1 MKYEPMASVGASDI
15 EELMQPFW
23 DRPSDPDWNLIDIV
37 QEVVH
42 ALDEP
47 HRTIIELVFYDRI
60 PYSELTTALGIKSK
74 GHAWRKA
81 QRAMSEFKKAFQNH
95 PQIKET
101 YMTLTVKETWDENAL
116 DALENYWFKSA
127 ETTDFWTS
135 KNMAEQLLVVQRGIA
150 AWLKDLLED
159 GADNSLEE
167 LDMAIDVCGSLAAH
181 NIKTNIKGDI
191 HALHALLVSK
201 QRDYGHDNIC
211 LSGEIGLA
219 VRMMD
224 KIARLNNLINQDRK
238 AINEPLEDTWCD
250 ILGYAVVYRMY
261 RTGGFTTPLKE
272 ESK

>member
-1 MKYEPMASVGASDI
+1 MASVGASDI

-42 ALDEP
+42 ALEEP
-47 HRTIIELVFYDRI
+47 HRTIIELVFYDRT

-81 QRAMSEFKKAFQNH
+81 QRAMSEFKKTFQNH
-95 PQIKET
+95 PKIKET

-116 DALENYWFKSA
+116 DALEHFWFKSA
-127 ETTDFWTS
+127 ESTDYWS
-135 KNMAEQLLVVQRGIA
+135 SVNMAQHLLYTQRQIA
-150 AWLKDLLED
+150 LWVKGLLD
-159 GADNSLEE
+159 GSADNSLDD
-167 LDMAIDVCGSLAAH
+167 LDHEMNVCGAVAAH
-181 NIKTNIKGDI
+181 NIKTNIKSDI
-191 HALHALLVSK
+191 HALHNLLVSK

-224 KIARLNNLINQDRK
+224 KLARLNNLVTRGEAAK
-238 AINEPLEDTWCD
+238 NEPLEDTWCD
-250 ILGYAVVYRMY
+250 ILGYAVVYKMY
-261 RTGGFTTPLKE
+261 RTGGFITPLKE
-272 ESK
+272 DL